1 MGRWFIEEMLAAQSE
16 APRAS
21 VAPVEW
27 RNDIMPDTQV
37 LAERPA
43 EHQVAEY
50 DAIVIGAGISGM
62 FMLYRLRELGM
73 TAQVFEAGTNVGGTW
88 YWNRYPGARFDSESW
103 TYGYSFSKELL
114 REWDWK
120 EHFSPQPDTLEYL
133 NLVTDK
139 FDLRRDMQFRCTVKA
154 AHWDDAAN
162 QWTVTLESGQQARS
176 RFLIT
181 AVGIL
186 SAYTLPAIPG
196 RDSFRG
202 PAYHPARWPHTPVDF
217 TGKRVGVIGTGATA
231 IQAIPEIAKHAAHL
245 TVFQRRPNW
254 AAPLHNSKI
263 GKEEMEAIKTR
274 YEEIYARCAETPSW
288 FIHEADRRKT
298 MDVPPEE
305 REAFWEKLYAEP
317 GFGIWMGNFRDI
329 LIDETANAAIS
340 EFIAKK
346 IRQRIKDPKVA
357 DRLIPKDHGFGT
369 RRVPLESGYFE
380 AYNRDNV
387 TLIDVNE
394 TPIECI
400 TPNGVRTSDTE
411 HEFDIL
417 VYATGFDGVTGA
429 FDRIDIRGPGGVRL
443 KDVWADGPRTYLG
456 LLPDGFPNL
465 LMVLGPHTARGNIPR
480 AIEHGVEF
488 LTGLLRFMKAHN
500 HTRVETRPEQV
511 AEWTRTVI
519 KASEPLLSSKVDS
532 WQTGVNRNV
541 EGRGVRRVLGYN
553 GNGIHYR
560 RKCEEVT
567 AGGHR
572 EFEFR

>member
-1 MGRWFIEEMLAAQSE
+1 
-16 APRAS
+16 
-21 VAPVEW
+21 
-27 RNDIMPDTQV
+27 MPDTQI
-37 LAERPA
+37 LEHRPDQD
-43 EHQVAEY
+43 QVMQY

-62 FMLYRLRELGM
+62 FMLYRLRQLGM
-73 TAQVFEAGTNVGGTW
+73 TARVFEAGTNVGGTW

-114 REWDWK
+114 QEWDWK

-139 FDLRRDMQFRCTVKA
+139 FDLRRDIQFRSTVTA
-154 AHWDDAAN
+154 AQWDDAAN
-162 QWTVTLESGQQARS
+162 LWTVTLESGQQARS

-181 AVGIL
+181 AIGIL

-231 IQAIPEIAKHAAHL
+231 IQAIPEIAKQASSL
-245 TVFQRRPNW
+245 IVFQRRPNW

-263 GKEEMEAIKTR
+263 TTQEMAAIKTR
-274 YEEIYARCAETPSW
+274 YDAIYARCAETPSW

-298 MDVPPEE
+298 MDVPPVE

-329 LIDETANAAIS
+329 LVDETANAAVS

-346 IRQRIKDPKVA
+346 IRQRVKDPKVA
-357 DRLIPKDHGFGT
+357 DKLIPKDHGFGT

-387 TLIDVNE
+387 SLVDLNE
-394 TPIECI
+394 TPIERI
-400 TPNGVRTSDTE
+400 TPTGVQTSDKAYD
-411 HEFDIL
+411 FDIL
-417 VYATGFDGVTGA
+417 IYATGFDGVTGA
-429 FDRIDIRGPGGVRL
+429 FDRIDIRGPNGTRL
-443 KDVWADGPRTYLG
+443 KDVWVDGPRTWLG
-456 LLPDGFPNL
+456 MQPDGFPNL
-465 LMVLGPHTARGNIPR
+465 LMVLGPHTARGNITR
-480 AIEHGVEF
+480 AIEYGVEF
-488 LTGLLRFMKAHN
+488 LTGLLGFMQAHG

-511 AEWTRTVI
+511 ENWTETVI
-519 KASEPLLSSKVDS
+519 KAAEPLLSSKVDS

-541 EGRGVRRVLGYN
+541 SGRSVRRVLGYN
-553 GNGIHYR
+553 GNGVHYR
-560 RKCEEVT
+560 RKCEEVA
-567 AGGHR
+567 AGGYQ
-572 EFEFR
+572 EFAFR